1 VSQQDV
7 DAIAARVA
15 ELVSKARSYAKTD
28 PEVALG
34 QARKAAEAI
43 ARTVY
48 AREVGEPGK
57 MLLNELLQ
65 KLAAQKAVP
74 QSIQIPFGTIQVY
87 GNFGSH
93 AQSDMRTIDADYV
106 APAISALNAVT
117 AWFFDEYLT
126 HPMPA
131 LATPPAAPALE
142 APPPRKRRLW
152 PFAVAGVVVV
162 AGAGGALM
170 MMGKRE
176 PPPPPPPVNRDEPV
190 VPAVAP
196 VAPVARTIEP
206 SVETA
211 SKNDLELSYRV
222 LVRSPNDK
230 EPRAIH
236 SGDTVKTGDEMIFY
250 VQPSQPAHC
259 FVLQRNGKT
268 KALDVLF
275 PNKLLELKNP
285 LPAESTRLPPEP
297 HTLTLDNKALGTET
311 VYLIAS
317 KHPLP
322 DLAASLDGDKPRAI
336 ADQVVTIAMAKRSDC
351 AGTARDLVLDATGP
365 CAVQPRGLVLDA
377 PKAAPAGTR
386 GIRAQGDDDIVL
398 VPFQFVHE
406 AK

>member
-74 QSIQIPFGTIQVY
+74 ASIQIPFGTIQVY

-106 APAISALNAVT
+106 APAIAALNAVT
-117 AWFFDEYLT
+117 AWFYDEYLT

-142 APPPRKRRLW
+142 APKPSRRRMW
-152 PFAVAGVVVV
+152 PFAIAGVVVL
-162 AGAGGALM
+162 AGAGGALLM
-170 MMGKRE
+170 TGKRE
-176 PPPPPPPVNRDEPV
+176 APPPPPDVKRDVTV

-196 VAPVARTIEP
+196 VTRSIEA
-206 SVETA
+206 SVETDKA
-211 SKNDLELSYRV
+211 TKNDLELSYRV
-222 LVRSPNDK
+222 LVRSPSDK
-230 EPRAIH
+230 EPHAIH
-236 SGDTVKTGDEMIFY
+236 SGDKVKTGDEMIFY
-250 VQPSQPAHC
+250 LQPSQPAHC
-259 FVLQRNGKT
+259 FVLQRNAKT

-275 PNKLLELKNP
+275 PNKAIALANP

-297 HTLTLDNKALGTET
+297 HTITLDANDLGTET

-322 DLAASLDGDKPRAI
+322 DLAASLDGNKPRAI
-336 ADQVVTIAMAKRSDC
+336 ADQVVTIAMAKRGYC
-351 AGTARDLVLDATGP
+351 TGTPRDLVLDATGP

-386 GIRAQGDDDIVL
+386 GIRAQADDDIVL